1 MHLLKS
7 IDEVAYQALHEDLGD
22 GDLTANLLP
31 EDAQIKAR
39 LITRE
44 MRYFVAPAGSIAYS
58 GNWIKILIFNGALKM
73 VTISLSIRSCVF

>member
-7 IDEVAYQALHEDLGD
+7 VDEVAYQALHEDMGD

-31 EDAQIKAR
+31 EDLRSKAR

-44 MRYFVAPAGSIAYS
+44 NAAFCELLQP
-58 GNWIKILIFNGALKM
+58 
-73 VTISLSIRSCVF
+73 